1 MDNFDLRK
9 YLAEGKLYENDD
21 AQRDALMAKVK
32 GQHAKNVVQ
41 DGKFSRVNLFGS
53 GDNKSKLVNVMDEL
67 RDEISYFK
75 TPEEQDSDD
84 YDDLMIDLKAAK
96 EIARAVKEMGGKV
109 EYGGKG
115 LKYVYTVNGKGDLL
129 GQAV

>member
-21 AQRDALMAKVK
+21 AQRDALMSKVK
-32 GQHAKNVVQ
+32 SQHAKNVVQ
-41 DGKFSRVNLFGS
+41 DGKFSRVSLFGS

-84 YDDLMIDLKAAK
+84 YDDLMMDLKAAK
-96 EIARAVKEMGGKV
+96 EIAQAVKEMGGKV

-115 LKYVYTVNGKGDLL
+115 LKYVYTVNSKGDLL